1 MIGEKN
7 KLITSRSQPNP
18 LLTIAYKLNR
28 LGSGE
33 GISGFTVQWDE
44 DNFFIFSFKKK
55 FDPCLH
61 INISKRQTLR
71 LFSGK

>member
-44 DNFFIFSFKKK
+44 DNFF
-55 FDPCLH
+55 DPCLH
-61 INISKRQTLR
+61 INILKRQTLR